1 MRPSGCVRVEALK
14 IKRPARAIGVVRDSH
29 RCLSGACASLLV
41 LLGAASADAGTVPP
55 ALKPLLRSFESYER
69 DLDRLD
75 QVLPP
80 AETAPAATELPA
92 LPPPAP
98 SALPLQPSDVSI
110 ERRQRVDLQQAI
122 DLAVQNDPVLQQ
134 EIAGVRE
141 QQGWL
146 RSVRGR
152 FYPVFGV
159 DLGGGYRQEAGSNWA
174 WKGNAAV
181 PGYGVDSPFY
191 VPTGSSN
198 RYQTNV
204 GAGFAQLRLDY
215 ELLSF
220 ERSAALA
227 EVKADLEGARQRYG
241 DRLRQLQLSVSEAY
255 YRLQLADQLQRI
267 RQVVVD
273 NDQVILDQVQA
284 LKTAALVPRVD
295 LLRAQARLQQSL
307 FRLEQAQAQQLS
319 SQRRL
324 SNLVN
329 TPFTVTLEAREAVQ
343 LQPPWPLDLEQ
354 TIVRGFADNPQLQAL
369 QAARVALLRQA
380 DRRAAELLPRIG
392 LFASA
397 GYQAAQST
405 SPVIDLQGCCKGP
418 AFIPGLNGQS
428 GDWSAGV
435 LLQWRVFDAG
445 ITAGAVEANRAAAER
460 TLQSEAAER
469 NAIRQRLESA
479 YYDYRAALSQIIAA
493 NASFRA
499 SREAYRDSRA
509 RYEFGLADYTDLAD
523 TIASLTTAMEQR
535 AEAMTLANLSY
546 AQLLRELLPVPRQPG
561 APVSLPIQLP
571 VN

>member
-1 MRPSGCVRVEALK
+1 MRPSGCARVEALK
-14 IKRPARAIGVVRDSH
+14 MKRPARVMGVVRH
-29 RCLSGACASLLV
+29 PRKCLSGACASLLV

-92 LPPPAP
+92 LPPPAAA
-98 SALPLQPSDVSI
+98 ALPLQPSEVSI
-110 ERRQRVDLQQAI
+110 VRRQRVDLQQAI

-307 FRLEQAQAQQLS
+307 FRLEQAQAQRLS

-479 YYDYRAALSQIIAA
+479 YYDYRAALGQIIAA

-561 APVSLPIQLP
+561 GPVSLPIQLP

>member
-1 MRPSGCVRVEALK
+1 MKHS
-14 IKRPARAIGVVRDSH
+14 ARALGALRDPGWH
-29 RCLSGACASLLV
+29 LAGACTSLLI
-41 LLGAASADAGTVPP
+41 LLASPSADAGSLPA
-55 ALKPLLRSFESYER
+55 ALKPLLRSFEAYER

-80 AETAPAATELPA
+80 AKAAPAATKLPA
-92 LPPPAP
+92 LPSPAP
-98 SALPLQPSDVSI
+98 AALPVQPSEVSI
-110 ERRQRVDLQQAI
+110 TTRLRVDLQQAI
-122 DLAVQNDPVLQQ
+122 DLAVQNDPVLKQQ
-134 EIAGVRE
+134 IAGVRE

-152 FYPVFGV
+152 YFPVFGL
-159 DLGGGYRQEAGSNWA
+159 DLGVGYQQQARQNYA
-174 WKGNAAV
+174 WNGNAGIYAA
-181 PGYGVDSPFY
+181 DSAFY
-191 VPTGSSN
+191 VPTGGSSN
-198 RYQTNV
+198 YQTNI
-204 GAGFAQLRLDY
+204 GSGFAQLRFDY

-227 EVKADLEGARQRYG
+227 EVKADLEAARQRYG
-241 DRLRQLQLSVSEAY
+241 DRLRQLQFAVSEAY
-255 YRLQLADQLQRI
+255 YRLQLADQLLRI

-273 NDQVILDQVQA
+273 NNQVILDQVQA
-284 LKTAALVPRVD
+284 LKTVALVPRVD

-307 FRLEQAQAQQLS
+307 FRLEQAQAQRLS
-319 SQRRL
+319 GQRRL

-329 TPFTVTLEAREAVQ
+329 TPFSVTLEAREAVQ

-369 QAARVALLRQA
+369 QAARIALLRQA

-397 GYQAAQST
+397 GYRAAQT
-405 SPVIDLQGCCKGP
+405 TTPVINLQGCCGGP
-418 AFIPGLNGQS
+418 ALIPGLNSQS

-445 ITAGAVEANRAAAER
+445 ITAGAVEANLAAAER
-460 TLQSEAAER
+460 TLQGEAGER

-479 YYDYRAALSQIIAA
+479 YFDYRAALKQIIAA
-493 NASFRA
+493 NSSFRA

-509 RYEFGLADYTDLAD
+509 RYEFGLDDYTDLAE
-523 TIASLTTAMEQR
+523 TITSLTTAMEQR
-535 AEAMTLANLSY
+535 AEAITLANLSY
-546 AQLLRELLPVPRQPG
+546 AQLLRELIPVPSKPG
-561 APVSLPIQLP
+561 EVVSLPIQLP

>member
-1 MRPSGCVRVEALK
+1 M
-14 IKRPARAIGVVRDSH
+14 GVVRH
-29 RCLSGACASLLV
+29 PRQCLSGACASLLV

-92 LPPPAP
+92 LPPPAAA
-98 SALPLQPSDVSI
+98 ALPLHPSEVSI
-110 ERRQRVDLQQAI
+110 VRRQRVDLQQAI

-307 FRLEQAQAQQLS
+307 FRLEQAQAQRLS

-479 YYDYRAALSQIIAA
+479 YYDYRAALGQIIAA

-561 APVSLPIQLP
+561 GPVSLPIQLP